1 MKEEKIEQEGTA
13 VSKSPR
19 RPAAFARG
27 YGGPR
32 ENRRSLDRLLR
43 SAAQVDDESPG
54 AMPFGF
60 DTRVVALW
68 RAAKPKTNGVVQL
81 LRGVAALSAAVIVI
95 STIAAVR
102 EANQSREIRE
112 SLTNEFA
119 IADSA
124 IQDEF
129 SK

>member
-1 MKEEKIEQEGTA
+1 MKDHEI
-13 VSKSPR
+13 
-19 RPAAFARG
+19 
-27 YGGPR
+27 
-32 ENRRSLDRLLR
+32 DRLLR
-43 SAAQVDDESPG
+43 SAAQAPEEAPV

-68 RAAKPKTNGVVQL
+68 RASAQRPNGVTRL
-81 LRGVAALSAAVIVI
+81 LRRIALLSAAVIVI

-102 EANQSREIRE
+102 EAGQSRKIGE

-129 SK
+129 SP

>member
-1 MKEEKIEQEGTA
+1 MKNDNI
-13 VSKSPR
+13 
-19 RPAAFARG
+19 
-27 YGGPR
+27 
-32 ENRRSLDRLLR
+32 DRLLR
-43 SAAQVDDESPG
+43 SAAQMGEEQPA

-68 RAAKPKTNGVVQL
+68 RTALPTGNGVMQL
-81 LRGVAALSAAVIVI
+81 LRRVAVLSAAVIVV

-102 EANQSREIRE
+102 EARQSREIRE
-112 SLTNEFA
+112 SLANEFA

-129 SK
+129 LK

>member
-1 MKEEKIEQEGTA
+1 MKDEKI
-13 VSKSPR
+13 
-19 RPAAFARG
+19 
-27 YGGPR
+27 
-32 ENRRSLDRLLR
+32 DRLLR
-43 SAAQVDDESPG
+43 SAAQVRKETEA

-68 RAAKPKTNGVVQL
+68 RAAVPRVNGVTSLVRRVAL
-81 LRGVAALSAAVIVI
+81 LSVAVIVI

-102 EANQSREIRE
+102 EASQNREISE
-112 SLTNEFA
+112 SFTNEFA

-129 SK
+129 LK

>member
-1 MKEEKIEQEGTA
+1 MKDHEI
-13 VSKSPR
+13 
-19 RPAAFARG
+19 
-27 YGGPR
+27 
-32 ENRRSLDRLLR
+32 DRLLR
-43 SAAQVDDESPG
+43 SAAQAPEEVPV

-68 RAAKPKTNGVVQL
+68 RASAQRPNGLTPL
-81 LRGVAALSAAVIVI
+81 LCRIALLSAAVIVV
-95 STIAAVR
+95 STIAVVR
-102 EANQSREIRE
+102 EASQSREIGE

-129 SK
+129 SP

>member
-1 MKEEKIEQEGTA
+1 MNDLDPKI
-13 VSKSPR
+13 
-19 RPAAFARG
+19 
-27 YGGPR
+27 
-32 ENRRSLDRLLR
+32 NRLLR
-43 SAAQVDDESPG
+43 SAAEAREDVPS

-68 RAAKPKTNGVVQL
+68 RGSAKKPNGVTPL
-81 LRGVAALSAAVIVI
+81 LRRIALLSAVVIVV

-102 EANQSREIRE
+102 EAGQSREIGE

-129 SK
+129 SP

>member
-1 MKEEKIEQEGTA
+1 MKNDKI
-13 VSKSPR
+13 
-19 RPAAFARG
+19 
-27 YGGPR
+27 
-32 ENRRSLDRLLR
+32 DRLLR
-43 SAAQVDDESPG
+43 SAAQMGEEDPV

-68 RAAKPKTNGVVQL
+68 RAATPKGTAVVRL
-81 LRGVAALSAAVIVI
+81 LRRVAVLSIAVIVV

-102 EANQSREIRE
+102 EANQSVEIRE

-129 SK
+129 LK

>member
-1 MKEEKIEQEGTA
+1 MNDLDPKIE
-13 VSKSPR
+13 
-19 RPAAFARG
+19 
-27 YGGPR
+27 
-32 ENRRSLDRLLR
+32 RLLR
-43 SAAQVDDESPG
+43 SAAETCDDVPS

-68 RAAKPKTNGVVQL
+68 RASAKQPNGVTPL
-81 LRGVAALSAAVIVI
+81 LRRIALLSAAVIVV

-102 EANQSREIRE
+102 EAGQSREIGE

-129 SK
+129 SP

>member
-1 MKEEKIEQEGTA
+1 MKNEKI
-13 VSKSPR
+13 
-19 RPAAFARG
+19 
-27 YGGPR
+27 
-32 ENRRSLDRLLR
+32 DLLLK
-43 SAAQVDDESPG
+43 SAAQADEEIPP

-68 RAAKPKTNGVVQL
+68 RAGMPKANGVMQL
-81 LRGVAALSAAVIVI
+81 LRRVAVLSIAVIVI
-95 STIAAVR
+95 STIAAIR

-112 SLTNEFA
+112 SLGNEFA

-129 SK
+129 

>member
-1 MKEEKIEQEGTA
+1 MKDQKI
-13 VSKSPR
+13 
-19 RPAAFARG
+19 
-27 YGGPR
+27 
-32 ENRRSLDRLLR
+32 DRLLR
-43 SAAQVDDESPG
+43 SAAPAGEEAPPE
-54 AMPFGF
+54 MPFGF

-68 RAAKPKTNGVVQL
+68 RAATPNGNGVMRL
-81 LRGVAALSAAVIVI
+81 LRRVAVLSAAVIVL

-102 EANQSREIRE
+102 EANESREIRE

-129 SK
+129 LK

>member
-1 MKEEKIEQEGTA
+1 MKNEPI
-13 VSKSPR
+13 
-19 RPAAFARG
+19 
-27 YGGPR
+27 
-32 ENRRSLDRLLR
+32 DRLLR
-43 SAAQVDDESPG
+43 SAGQADEEVPA

-68 RAAKPKTNGVVQL
+68 RAASPKANGVIQL
-81 LRGVAALSAAVIVI
+81 LRRVAVLSIAVIVI

-112 SLTNEFA
+112 SLANEFA

-124 IQDEF
+124 IQDEY
-129 SK
+129 

>member
-1 MKEEKIEQEGTA
+1 MNDIDPRIE
-13 VSKSPR
+13 
-19 RPAAFARG
+19 
-27 YGGPR
+27 
-32 ENRRSLDRLLR
+32 RLLR
-43 SAAQVDDESPG
+43 SAAQAREEASA

-68 RAAKPKTNGVVQL
+68 RASAKQPNGVTPL
-81 LRGVAALSAAVIVI
+81 LRRIALLSAAVIVV

-102 EANQSREIRE
+102 EAGQSREIDE

-129 SK
+129 SP

>member
-1 MKEEKIEQEGTA
+1 MKNEQI
-13 VSKSPR
+13 
-19 RPAAFARG
+19 
-27 YGGPR
+27 
-32 ENRRSLDRLLR
+32 DRLLR
-43 SAAQVDDESPG
+43 SAAQADEEVPA
-54 AMPFGF
+54 AMPSGF

-68 RAAKPKTNGVVQL
+68 RSGSAKTNGVVQL
-81 LRGVAALSAAVIVI
+81 LRRVATLSIAIIVI

-112 SLTNEFA
+112 SFANEFA

-129 SK
+129 